1 MSLLAKARAVFG
13 IVPDPLQSGVA
24 DAIWNE
30 REGITLMESKASV
43 AAEDDRVLGLMS
55 SSFLILPS
63 GRRVAVKPTRLLDV
77 TEFTAYSSSGIPA
90 KMDQRFDGIVMKA
103 WSTAFAQ
110 AVARELAPGHP
121 IGFATEPSREGVKC
135 MARMLSAAIDA
146 GAPLRVNEAY
156 SVSEAQNF
164 MSVTLPGDVEV
175 VNATMRMS
183 HRNEENQSFSLPTT
197 LVRHPRFGTLRY
209 SDVMDRVG
217 DALRRAPLRAV
228 SETFPSVGCVG
239 LPSAPTGNARAG
251 GILRLCAQA
260 IAIDPDMTDPAGGR
274 IAPLVHEHLPRLLK
288 RHAEAT
294 VGAASSD
301 LARIDA
307 ELDEGLELVRAGVER
322 ALASVRSAR
331 RDALATELG
340 FLRAR
345 HPSERTFP

>member
-1 MSLLAKARAVFG
+1 MSLLTRARAVFG
-13 IVPDPLQSGVA
+13 IVPDPVQSGVA
-24 DAIWNE
+24 AAIWNE
-30 REGITLMESKASV
+30 REGITLMEPKASV
-43 AAEDDRVLGLMS
+43 AAEEDRVLGLMCNG
-55 SSFLILPS
+55 FLVLPS
-63 GRRVAVKPTRLLDV
+63 GRRVAVKPTKVLDV
-77 TEFTAYSSSGIPA
+77 TEFIAYSSSGIPA
-90 KMDQRFDGIVMKA
+90 RMDQHFDGIVMKA

-110 AVARELAPGHP
+110 AVAREIAPDHP
-121 IGFATEPSREGVKC
+121 ISFATEPSREGVKC
-135 MARMLSAAIDA
+135 MGRMLSAAIDA
-146 GAPLRVNEAY
+146 AAPLRVTEAY

-164 MSVTLPGDVEV
+164 MSVTLAGGIEV
-175 VNATMRMS
+175 VNAPMTMS
-183 HRNEENQSFSLPTT
+183 HDGDRNQNVMLPTT
-197 LVRHPRFGTLRY
+197 MVRHPRFGTLRY

-228 SETFPSVGCVG
+228 AETFPAVGAIG
-239 LPSAPTGNARAG
+239 LPSSPTGNARAG

-301 LARIDA
+301 LVRIDA

-345 HPSERTFP
+345 HPTDNTFP